1 MQLRGQERRK
11 FIIISIELYGRK
23 FNSKDLHLHDFLKLI
38 INVFCRVE
46 NSEISDK
53 LKSIFLI

>member
-1 MQLRGQERRK
+1 MQERRK

-23 FNSKDLHLHDFLKLI
+23 FNSKDLHLHDFLKLLI

>member
-1 MQLRGQERRK
+1 MQERRK